1 MTPVTAAAGA
11 LGTLAEKYLA
21 FRRSLGFEMDKPG
34 FLVRRFAAYCDGADI
49 DHVTDQAV
57 LDWVLLAQPIAPSYR
72 WLRLNA
78 ARGFALYLHALDPGH
93 QVPPRTWCPADATG
107 RPRAS

>member
-11 LGTLAEKYLA
+11 LGALAEKYLA

-34 FLVRRFAAYCDGADI
+34 FLVRRFAAYCDGAGI
-49 DHVTDQAV
+49 EYVTDQAV
-57 LDWVLLAQPIAPSYR
+57 LDWVLLAQPVAPSYR

-78 ARGFALYLHALDPGH
+78 ARGFALYLHALDPGTRSR
-93 QVPPRTWCPADATG
+93 PRTWCPAGATG